1 MTGTPWP
8 HLVADLTAKRD
19 ALTHVIDLITTNFS
33 NEIAQ
38 QEASANGQRGD
49 RRRRTLGRPRK
60 AVKRNERTNERTNER
75 AKGAPSPD
83 SEPP

>member
-1 MTGTPWP
+1 MMTGTPWP

-19 ALTHVIDLITTNFS
+19 ALTRVIDLITTNFS

-38 QEASANGQRGD
+38 QEASPNGQRGD
-49 RRRRTLGRPRK
+49 RRRRTVGRPRK
-60 AVKRNERTNERTNER
+60 TLRKNGRTDGRTDG